1 MKEMLR
7 KYDVEELIELQASFC
22 FGQCADGVVMR
33 AEEALDGSADV
44 FVRGVNKDNIEE
56 KLKARCKDCY
66 KCLRECPVKAIEVKN
81 HQAQIIKERCILCGR
96 CTVVCPQNAKIVHS
110 EKEEV
115 DALLLSGDNVVA
127 SIAPSFISSFR
138 LQSFAQ
144 MEAVLLKLG
153 FAFAEETAV
162 GANAVTK
169 EYAKCIATGQYKNF
183 ITSACPALCRLIQEY
198 HPDALKYLAPVDSPM
213 IAHAKMLRQ
222 RFPGCKVIFIG
233 PCIAKKREAR
243 ESGLI
248 AGVLTFEDLRR
259 LMVER
264 GLTFPLPDAVALE
277 GEKYGCTGIPGEN
290 PANRSKSYP
299 IRRGIIHAFEARP
312 QGYDYVAVDGPL
324 NCVNTLENI
333 DKVSGVFFEMNMC
346 ENACVSGPCSLVGDG
361 EGVRA
366 TVDVK
371 RYVRREC
378 EALPPE
384 KEGDREYT
392 VDISA
397 AYPRIEN
404 RSLIPTPEQIEE
416 ILRRTGKFKPED
428 ELNCGSCGYPTCR
441 EKAWAVFNG
450 YADIDI
456 CLPYMRERAESTTV
470 NVKGLPAVDFFN
482 PTEFLIAQNSGKQYV
497 RKKMYVSET
506 RRHIDLSISILKSNH
521 ALFGILKDITDE
533 VQYSEKLGKMR
544 METLAT
550 TDDVIKKQMRVA
562 QEIASLLG
570 ETTAE
575 TKVALLKL
583 KKTLMQEEE
592 ERGKSEEKA

>member
-1 MKEMLR
+1 MKEYLEF
-7 KYDVEELIELQASFC
+7 K
-22 FGQCADGVVMR
+22 
-33 AEEALDGSADV
+33 
-44 FVRGVNKDNIEE
+44 
-56 KLKARCKDCY
+56 KARCKDCY

-127 SIAPSFISSFR
+127 SIAPSFISSF
-138 LQSFAQ
+138 
-144 MEAVLLKLG
+144 
-153 FAFAEETAV
+153 
-162 GANAVTK
+162 
-169 EYAKCIATGQYKNF
+169 F

-277 GEKYGCTGIPGEN
+277 GEKYGCTGISGEA

-299 IRRGIIHAFEARP
+299 VRRGIIHAFEARP

-371 RYVRREC
+371 
-378 EALPPE
+378 
-384 KEGDREYT
+384 EGDREYT

-397 AYPRIEN
+397 DYPKIEN

-456 CLPYMRERAESTTV
+456 CLPYMRERAESMSYEIIHNSPEGIVVLDSDMNVVDINAKARELLGITTV

>member
-1 MKEMLR
+1 MKEYLEF
-7 KYDVEELIELQASFC
+7 K
-22 FGQCADGVVMR
+22 
-33 AEEALDGSADV
+33 
-44 FVRGVNKDNIEE
+44 
-56 KLKARCKDCY
+56 KARCKDCY

-115 DALLLSGDNVVA
+115 DNLLLGSGNVVA
-127 SIAPSFISSFR
+127 SVAPSFISSFR

-144 MEAVLLKLG
+144 MESVLLKLG

-169 EYAKCIATGQYKNF
+169 EYAKCIATGQYPNF

-198 HPDALKYLAPVDSPM
+198 HPHALKYLAPVDSPM
-213 IAHAKMLRQ
+213 IAHAKILRQ
-222 RFPGCKVIFIG
+222 RFPDCKVVFIG
-233 PCIAKKREAR
+233 PCIAKKREAK

-248 AGVLTFEDLRR
+248 SGVLTFEDLRR

-264 GLTFPLPDAVALE
+264 GLTFPLPDAGPQEE
-277 GEKYGCTGIPGEN
+277 GEKFSCTGITGTA

-299 IRRGIIHAFEARP
+299 IRRGIIHSFEARP
-312 QGYDYVAVDGPL
+312 EGYDYVAVDGPL
-324 NCVNTLENI
+324 NCVNTLEHI
-333 DKVSGVFFEMNMC
+333 DRVTGVCFEMNMC

-371 RYVRREC
+371 RYVRQEC
-378 EALPPE
+378 ASLPPE
-384 KEGDREYT
+384 QAGDRDYT
-392 VDISA
+392 VDITA
-397 AYPRIEN
+397 TYPKIES
-404 RSLIPTPEQIEE
+404 RSLVPTPEQIEE
-416 ILRRTGKFKPED
+416 ILHKTGKFRPED

-456 CLPYMRERAESTTV
+456 CLPYMRERAESMSYEIIHNSPEGIVVLDSDMNVVDINAKARELLGITAA
-470 NVKGLPAVDFFN
+470 NVKGMPAIDFFN
-482 PTEFLIAQNSGKQYV
+482 PTEFLIAQNSGRQYV
-497 RKKMYVSET
+497 RKKIYVSET
-506 RRHIDLSISILKSNH
+506 KRHVELSISNLKGNR

-533 VQYSEKLGKMR
+533 VHYSEKLGKMR

-592 ERGKSEEKA
+592 EREKSEDRT